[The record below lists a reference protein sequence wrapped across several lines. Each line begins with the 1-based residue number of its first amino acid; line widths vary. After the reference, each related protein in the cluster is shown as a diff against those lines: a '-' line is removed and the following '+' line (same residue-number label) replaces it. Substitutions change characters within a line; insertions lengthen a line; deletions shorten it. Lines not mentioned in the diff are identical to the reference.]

1 MSEEFSVG
9 SWVSDGIKGAKN
21 AVQGLGVGL
30 FPEEFKAH
38 MKASRKEF
46 LLAFR
51 SLVDT
56 AIEKTETPKKTTTR
70 RATKIKVE

>member
-1 MSEEFSVG
+1 MSEEFNVG
-9 SWVSDGIKGAKN
+9 SWVSDGVKGAKN
-21 AVQGLGVGL
+21 VVQGLGSGL
-30 FPEEFKAH
+30 LPEEFKEH

-56 AIEKTETPKKTTTR
+56 AIEKADAPAKTSGR
-70 RATKIKVE
+70 RTTKIKVE

>member
-1 MSEEFSVG
+1 MSEEFNIG

-21 AVQGLGVGL
+21 AVQGLGGGL
-30 FPEEFKAH
+30 LPEEFKTH

-56 AIEKTETPKKTTTR
+56 AIEKVDTPKKTSGR
-70 RATKIKVE
+70 RTTKIKVE